1 MMAKSTAA
9 ARKPDDDLVVDIQN
23 MPCEHD
29 QGLGERARIGV
40 IVLAT
45 DQTIEHEFRDM
56 LDIPE
61 VAFYE
66 SRIPNAQEINHETL
80 AAMEQH
86 ITPCTAVIMPDQRLD
101 VVAYGCTSGAMVI
114 GDDAVR
120 GRIHEVRPGIPTT
133 TPIAAAL
140 AAFGALGA
148 RRICLITPYVDAV
161 NRSMRGYIREHGFD
175 VPVMASWNISDD
187 DLVARITPAS
197 IRQAVLE
204 VGASEQ
210 TDLVFV
216 SCSNMRVAEIVEDLE
231 AEIGKPVTSSNH
243 AMAWHCLRLAGYDDP
258 VEGYGRLFRTGLA

>member
-1 MMAKSTAA
+1 MRAGPAQAQAES
-9 ARKPDDDLVVDIQN
+9 V
-23 MPCEHD
+23 
-29 QGLGERARIGV
+29 QGSWR
-40 IVLAT
+40 
-45 DQTIEHEFRDM
+45 
-56 LDIPE
+56 
-61 VAFYE
+61 
-66 SRIPNAQEINHETL
+66 
-80 AAMEQH
+80 
-86 ITPCTAVIMPDQRLD
+86 ITPKLP
-101 VVAYGCTSGAMVI
+101 
-114 GDDAVR
+114 
-120 GRIHEVRPGIPTT
+120 PGVPSFV
-133 TPIAAAL
+133 AL

-161 NRSMRGYIREHGFD
+161 NRSMRSYIQEQGFE

-210 TDLVFV
+210 SDLVFV

-258 VEGYGRLFRTGLA
+258 VDGYGRLFRTGLA